1 MDFDL
6 CGMLGA
12 SMGDPTHDKVMQRRP
27 DKQGFRTQGTPWA
40 NPTHDKVMW
49 KRPDEQGGSGLE
61 GPLDLF
67 KHPPQNQNLS
77 VLLFYDFHQL
87 L

>member
-40 NPTHDKVMW
+40 DPTHDKVTW
-49 KRPDEQGGSGLE
+49 KRPDEQGRSGLK
-61 GPLDLF
+61 GPPGPAQTS
-67 KHPPQNQNLS
+67 PPN
-77 VLLFYDFHQL
+77 
-87 L
+87 